1 MSVLAGLAA
10 GAVAAGANYLSEN
23 YFTNKQVKNQ
33 TKLMQI
39 GQQMALDNER
49 LAPAARAE
57 GLKAAGINP
66 AVMAGQSFT
75 PASQPSGSAAKGD
88 GRIADA
94 SLASALLDVEL
105 KKAEVKN
112 IEADTT
118 AKTITNTREATADTD
133 YNAAV
138 IQRLKETK
146 SMYDAYGVDSSEI
159 KNNIDRLI
167 ANPTNLGNFT
177 ANMKAIEATTQS
189 VEGFTARLK
198 SLVEMAVADR
208 QLQKSSGAVEAIA
221 NMPEAQYNLAV
232 NKAAAELEQSYYL
245 AQGTKESEQRVLN
258 LQKEIKKMTAEIT
271 QLEKQG
277 ELTEAQANQI
287 RNNDVSTLII
297 NGELGKAAI
306 AEGVTG
312 GNAFVHGLGQGAG
325 FGAAAALTG
334 GKAAIGAAPV
344 AARGAVASAT
354 RGAATKATTPLSSVG
369 KAYNSGSSPFKF
381 GTPSH
386 NVYKALEAR
395 WGVEQAR
402 SYYADYL
409 KDKTRGKKSFNA
421 WWYDTYTRGNR
432 FPK

>member
-66 AVMAGQSFT
+66 AIMAGQSFT
-75 PASQPSGSAAKGD
+75 PVSQPSGTAAKGD

-105 KKAEVKN
+105 KKAQVKN
-112 IEADTT
+112 VEADTT
-118 AKTITNTREATADTD
+118 GKTITNTREATADAD
-133 YNAAV
+133 YNAAI
-138 IQRLKETK
+138 IQRLTETK
-146 SMYDAYGVDSSEI
+146 QMYDAYGVDSSEI
-159 KNNIDRLI
+159 QKNIDRLI

-177 ANMKAIEATTQS
+177 ANMKAIEVSTQS
-189 VEGFTARLK
+189 VEGFTARIK
-198 SLVEMAVADR
+198 SLVQMAVADR
-208 QLQKSSGAVEAIA
+208 QLQKSSDAVEAMA
-221 NMPEAQYNLAV
+221 NLPAAEYDLAV

-258 LQKEIKKMTAEIT
+258 LQKEINKMTAEIN

-277 ELTEAQANQI
+277 VLTDVQAEHI
-287 RNNDVSTLII
+287 RNNDVSTLLI
-297 NGELGKAAI
+297 NGEFGKAAI
-306 AEGVTG
+306 AEGVTA
-312 GNAFVHGLGQGAG
+312 GNGFAHGFGQGAG
-325 FGAAAALTG
+325 FGTAAAFTG

-344 AARGAVASAT
+344 AA

-386 NVYKALEAR
+386 NVYKAIEAR

-421 WWYDTYTRGNR
+421 WWYDNYTRGNR